1 MGNFYDKRTIN
12 KAKVF
17 THCCFPLHCVKIG
30 LSQVFVMICVRGP
43 FIRLL
48 SMLTLIGLKH
58 PRMQDKENENRTERE
73 EENAK
78 EEQRETRHE

>member
-1 MGNFYDKRTIN
+1 MRD
-12 KAKVF
+12 
-17 THCCFPLHCVKIG
+17 
-30 LSQVFVMICVRGP
+30 P

-48 SMLTLIGLKH
+48 SMLTIIRLKH
-58 PRMQDKENENRTERE
+58 PRMQEKENEYRTERE

>member
-1 MGNFYDKRTIN
+1 
-12 KAKVF
+12 
-17 THCCFPLHCVKIG
+17 
-30 LSQVFVMICVRGP
+30 MICVRGP